1 MSGRAPQT
9 APITTDPWAAFG
21 YIVSG
26 VAVYGLAG
34 WGLGHWLGASWL
46 IPVGVLVGAVLGIY
60 MVVARFRVGMA
71 ALDALA
77 ASNPEEPTPATPTDR
92 PPTLQ
97 SLDSSRDRDGRQT
110 TSRGADA

>member
-1 MSGRAPQT
+1 MSGRTPSA

-46 IPVGVLVGAVLGIY
+46 TPVGFLFGAVLGLY
-60 MVVARFRVGMA
+60 MVIARYRVGLA
-71 ALDALA
+71 ALDEIEAQNLEA
-77 ASNPEEPTPATPTDR
+77 KTPAAPTDR
-92 PPTLQ
+92 QPVTGSDTDPA
-97 SLDSSRDRDGRQT
+97 DRRT

>member
-1 MSGRAPQT
+1 MGSRTPSAAPV
-9 APITTDPWAAFG
+9 TTDPWAAFG

-46 IPVGVLVGAVLGIY
+46 IPVGVVFGAVLGIY
-60 MVVARFRVGMA
+60 MVVARFKVGMA
-71 ALDALA
+71 ALDSA
-77 ASNPEEPTPATPTDR
+77 AESDGASPTAPTDR
-92 PPTLQ
+92 QSATVSRQTPPE
-97 SLDSSRDRDGRQT
+97 SGDRRT